1 MQRASICFHNKC
13 IIIEIPMHRRILIP
27 VPFYNMGI
35 LQCEYSQ
42 QLLVIGYQN
51 IMNVALLLSQNNS
64 IHNKTKFKFM
74 NLIMRRVAAIRNKKM
89 GILIHTIAIRL
100 ELIKN
105 YSGAAVQLQQATN
118 IGCLLSRAALAEML
132 INGKGALTNINH
144 IDCDHN
150 KAFALAT
157 EGNQMGCHHCKGVL
171 ARCYLFSI
179 GCSKNSMLSDKLAR
193 ESAAMGSNYGK
204 WMLAWW
210 YR

>member
-1 MQRASICFHNKC
+1 MQRASIFFCNKC

-27 VPFYNMGI
+27 VPFYNSL
-35 LQCEYSQ
+35 LQMTLLQ
-42 QLLVIGYQN
+42 QSLIVGYQN
-51 IMNVALLLSQNNS
+51 IVNIALLLSQNNS
-64 IHNKTKFKFM
+64 IHNKTKFKCM

-89 GILIHTIAIRL
+89 GIAIHTIAIGLDIER
-100 ELIKN
+100 N
-105 YSGAAVQLQQATN
+105 YIGASVQLQQATN
-118 IGCLLSRAALAEML
+118 IGCLLSRAALAELL
-132 INGKGALTNINH
+132 INGKGDLTNINH

-179 GCSKNSMLSDKLAR
+179 GCYKNGMLSDKLAR